1 MELRG
6 SSVLLTGATGGIGH
20 AIARHLHGAGA
31 SLLLTGRRTDVLEPL
46 AAEVGGRAT
55 AVDLADRA
63 AVDRL
68 LEEAGDVDILVAN
81 AALPAS
87 GDILDFTPEQ
97 IDRALDVNL
106 RAPMMMARVLGERMA
121 ARGRGHIVLISS
133 LSGKS
138 GQPGSA
144 IYSATKFGLRGFG
157 QGLRGDLGPRGVGV
171 STVFP
176 GFIRDAGMFHES
188 GTKLPKGVGHLDARP
203 GRRRR
208 RQGDHRRQGRGRR
221 RPGQHARRHGLR
233 ADRAGDLGALRQA
246 HGRRQDRQARSPAGR
261 PTSAEERHGARRGA
275 FSAERLLAHAPSPRP
290 AER

>member
-55 AVDLADRA
+55 AVDLADRE

-68 LEEAGDVDILVAN
+68 LDEAGEVDILVAN

-87 GDILDFTPEQ
+87 GDILSFTPTE
-97 IDRALDVNL
+97 IDRALEVNL
-106 RAPMMMARVLGERMA
+106 RAPVILSRVLGERMA
-121 ARGRGHIVLISS
+121 MRGRGHIVLISS

-138 GQPGSA
+138 GQASSS

-188 GTKLPKGVGHLDARP
+188 GTKLPKGVGTSSPEDVA
-203 GRRRR
+203 
-208 RQGDHRRQGRGRR
+208 
-221 RPGQHARRHGLR
+221 AAVVKAIT
-233 ADRAGDLGALRQA
+233 ADKGEIDVA
-246 HGRRQDRQARSPAGR
+246 PAGIR
-261 PTSAEERHGARRGA
+261 MGTAFAQLAPATSARVAK
-275 FSAERLLAHAPSPRP
+275 RLGSDKIAKELASGQADKR
-290 AER
+290 